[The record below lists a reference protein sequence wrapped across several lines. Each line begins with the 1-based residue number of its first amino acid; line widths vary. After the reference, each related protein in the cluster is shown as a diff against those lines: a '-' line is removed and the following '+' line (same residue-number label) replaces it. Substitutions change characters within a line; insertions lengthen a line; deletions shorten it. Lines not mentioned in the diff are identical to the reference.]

1 MQHKIQPSGYRLPLT
16 CVCTHSDQPCGHC
29 KLKSQQAPK
38 YECSET
44 AIAHATPN
52 GTQSLA
58 CPVWQLCLALPLS
71 PLIDPL
77 RCGHSGHC
85 AQACNLPPYFI
96 YFQKP
101 LIEFGPLLLGKALHD
116 VRIFVGI
123 GGIVINWKPSANSSR
138 KRLELICE
146 ECSNKRVRQA
156 GRQAASQSVCLPATL
171 SASTPASRP
180 TCLPSQSSAV
190 SLSAPCPSKPC
201 IGSRIFLFS
210 LPFAHYLPANFC
222 CWHTIPLGLQSDF
235 GLLPSL
241 FFVCAQVSSGQF
253 FFLSAG
259 CIS

>member
-1 MQHKIQPSGYRLPLT
+1 MRQKRPFGLPLCSIVQDCGSSMQHKIQPSGYRLPLT

-123 GGIVINWKPSANSSR
+123 GGIVINWKPRSCLVNG
-138 KRLELICE
+138 IYGHGH
-146 ECSNKRVRQA
+146 SNV
-156 GRQAASQSVCLPATL
+156 P
-171 SASTPASRP
+171 
-180 TCLPSQSSAV
+180 LPS
-190 SLSAPCPSKPC
+190 
-201 IGSRIFLFS
+201 
-210 LPFAHYLPANFC
+210 
-222 CWHTIPLGLQSDF
+222 
-235 GLLPSL
+235 
-241 FFVCAQVSSGQF
+241 
-253 FFLSAG
+253 
-259 CIS
+259 